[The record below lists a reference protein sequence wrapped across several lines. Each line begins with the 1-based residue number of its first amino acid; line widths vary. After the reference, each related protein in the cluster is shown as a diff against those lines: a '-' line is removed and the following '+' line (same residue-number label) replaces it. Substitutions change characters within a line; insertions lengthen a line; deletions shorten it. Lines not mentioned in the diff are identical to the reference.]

1 MKKGILC
8 MLFAVLALFA
18 LAGCARDGNLAS
30 GNTKKAEVAL
40 NKKYVFQEDI
50 ALEEGEQTYF
60 VFTDSDE
67 GYFHYYYYY
76 YSDYQGT
83 EEITEYTVYFK
94 YYIVDDMLTCFFDSV
109 EYGEKHTEEKDQVKT
124 YWKDT
129 LAANKN
135 YLMNMGGNYYVNV
148 DFLENEIPNY
158 GK

>member
-50 ALEEGEQTYF
+50 ASEEGEQTYF

-83 EEITEYTVYFK
+83 EKITEYTVYFK